1 MPQSQ
6 LPAPA
11 NGTVQYQ
18 LELQL
23 CCLLLRQQ
31 PAMPNMLPGRGA
43 TSPVRLGVK

>member
-11 NGTVQYQ
+11 NGTVQDWMK
-18 LELQL
+18 LQL
-23 CCLLLRQQ
+23 CCPLLRQQ
-31 PAMPNMLPGRGA
+31 PAVPNMLPGRGA

>member
-23 CCLLLRQQ
+23 CCPLLRQQ
-31 PAMPNMLPGRGA
+31 PSVPNMLPGWGA